1 MENEKKSFNKR
12 KLKYGTVATAI
23 TVFVIIIVIF
33 INLIVGILTEK
44 KGLKLDLTAQGM
56 YEISEETIEYI
67 KGIDKDVEIAV
78 MMKESDLESSSMGK
92 IVIESLAKYE
102 QNSDHIEVNYYEID
116 KNPDVVN
123 KYAENYGGEIAEGAI
138 IVACDD
144 KVKATNIDNLFNIDT
159 SSYYTTGTYSYTS
172 YKGESEITAAV
183 MNVTNAN
190 PVNVAVAA
198 YYNGSLICHS
208 DLSIAVSSA
217 IELFDKNG
225 YNYKVVDMLAD
236 EISPEEYD
244 IVVLPAPASDLTED
258 GIAKLEDF
266 LYNGGKLDK
275 NMVYI
280 ADITQRKTPNIDAFL
295 EVWGIEVG
303 GNQVIESS
311 SDKMQQVNVA
321 RNSYG
326 MTQTVT
332 APIAEI
338 TDSTYSEGLSNTK
351 LPLVVPASRN
361 IRLLFDANV
370 DRTTTALL
378 KTSDS
383 SVLYPLNL
391 VESQEV
397 SLEDMTAIEE
407 TEATEEATEATEAFD
422 MDSAEKGQN
431 VVMALASKV
440 NVDENDVTHT
450 NNLLVVGGVSFV
462 DPCITGVSTFNNAE
476 FFVNT
481 VNKICGK
488 ESAVIIA
495 EKNFESYAIDVTGSQ
510 RTAIGVVMILIIPV
524 IVAVCGI
531 VVFVRRRNR

>member
-12 KLKYGTVATAI
+12 KFKYGAVATAI
-23 TVFVIIIVIF
+23 TVFVIVIVIF

-67 KGIDKDVEIAV
+67 KSIDKDVEIAV
-78 MMKESDLESSSMGK
+78 MMNESDLESGSMGK

-116 KNPDVVN
+116 KNPDIVN
-123 KYAENYGGEIAEGAI
+123 KYAENYSGEIAEGAI
-138 IVACDD
+138 IVACGDA
-144 KVKATNIDNLFNIDT
+144 VKATHVDNLFNMDT
-159 SSYYTTGTYSYTS
+159 SSYYTTGTYTYSG

-190 PVNVAVAA
+190 PINVAIAA

-208 DLSIAVSSA
+208 DLSFAVSSA

-225 YNYKVVDMLAD
+225 YNYVIVDMLAD

-244 IVVLPAPASDLTED
+244 MVVLPAPASDLTED

-326 MTQTVT
+326 MTQTAT

-338 TDSTYSEGLSNTK
+338 ADSTYSEGLSNTK
-351 LPLVVPASRN
+351 LPLVAPASRN
-361 IRLLFDANV
+361 IKLLFDANV

-391 VESQEV
+391 VETEEI
-397 SLEDMTAIEE
+397 SLNNLDAEE
-407 TEATEEATEATEAFD
+407 ATEASEEATEATEAFD

-431 VVMALASKV
+431 IVMALASKV

-450 NNLLVVGGVSFV
+450 NNLLVVGGASFV

-488 ESAVIIA
+488 ENAVIIA
-495 EKNFESYAIDVTGSQ
+495 EKNFESYAIDVTQSQ
-510 RTAIGVVMILIIPV
+510 RTTIGVVMILVIPV

-531 VVFVRRRNR
+531 VVFIRRRNR